1 MILNINSPSDSISR
15 FSLALCSIILVLYTP
30 VNDTDQIESITAKNN
45 SPLING
51 LRLLILGDSNDRYI
65 AEEWC
70 LVSTRIEASE
80 KRDTKICV
88 EPSLNISVAMMRYA
102 TFPLISY
109 SVDWSN
115 NSEKITSTF
124 DEFFLS
130 TLRDSTTLLGGPPNA
145 VLMQSLFH
153 DLAYTYSLSPQLV
166 HGMAASD
173 VMWFEWLAHWSTVVE
188 ASVSACTQRFGENT
202 WIGWRNSNLVLQG
215 DHDGWLLLAPRI
227 QSANAEAAKMSQ
239 RSGIRLIDFQSF
251 SRLED
256 LSDYVH
262 PKRFVHNAFMN
273 ELMKNLTTLSV

>member
-1 MILNINSPSDSISR
+1 MNVNLDSSFDSISR
-15 FSLALCSIILVLYTP
+15 FFSLATICSIILVLYIP
-30 VNDTDQIESITAKNN
+30 VNDTDQIERITAIR
-45 SPLING
+45 SPLIND

-70 LVSTRIEASE
+70 LISTRIEVSE
-80 KRDTKICV
+80 KRDTICV
-88 EPSLNISVAMMRYA
+88 DPSLKISVAMMRYA

-115 NSEKITSTF
+115 NSERITSVF

-130 TLRDSTTLLGGPPNA
+130 TLRDSTAFLGGPPNA

-173 VMWFEWLAHWSTVVE
+173 VMWFDWLAHWSTVVE
-188 ASVSACTQRFGENT
+188 VSVSACKIRFGENT
-202 WIGWRNSNLVLQG
+202 WIGWRNSNLVLEG

-227 QSANAEAAKMSQ
+227 QSANAEAAIMAQ
-239 RSGIRLIDFQSF
+239 RSGIRLLDFQTF

-262 PKRFVHNAFMN
+262 PKRFVHKAFMH
-273 ELMKNLTTLSV
+273 ELMKNLTALSV